1 MTPLQALEA
10 IKKALNIEWGNDTCN
25 NDLKPEIDLLTSIIT
40 PPTSDE
46 VCEELERYFYQCVG
60 KASPYIKYIQEEKKF
75 IYITEEKNYDV
86 IALDRHGYI
95 AFQKTFPHYLISLIG
110 RFYEAQE

>member
-10 IKKALNIEWGNDTCN
+10 IKEALNIEWGNDTCN
-25 NDLKPEIDLLTSIIT
+25 NDLKPEIDLLTSLIT

-46 VCEELERYFYQCVG
+46 VCKAIENEIEWETEFKDNGFYF
-60 KASPYIKYIQEEKKF
+60 
-75 IYITEEKNYDV
+75 KNSE
-86 IALDRHGYI
+86 GYI
-95 AFQKTFPHYLISLIG
+95 VKLDDKGKLLYNLHPTPKTSSIIS